1 MNQPAAAASANEAAV
16 EEAIALCG
24 GDARAAV
31 RALLEDVWLYEHEL
45 AVCRLAVSS
54 GYSRQWHHNRW
65 RDADT
70 ELG

>member
-1 MNQPAAAASANEAAV
+1 MNQPADAPAADEAAV
-16 EEAIALCG
+16 EEAIAPCG

-31 RALLEDVWLYEHEL
+31 RALLEDVRLYEREL

-65 RDADT
+65 READAQ
-70 ELG
+70 